1 MISIFVVFL
10 NDGRFSDDCQ
20 TWDLSRLL
28 PDLPAQQSPR
38 NAFTE
43 RKFAKFAKFYGADE
57 GWMKRNDDRQAISR
71 KGTFQ

>member
-1 MISIFVVFL
+1 MISIFYDL
-10 NDGRFSDDCQ
+10 LYIDRFSDDCQ

-43 RKFAKFAKFYGADE
+43 RKFAKFYGADE